1 MADDHLLSRLDDH
14 MLGVC
19 VRRLPVHPRPF
30 ATTARAG
37 KRLQR
42 AVEAAREE
50 LGEQVC
56 EEHGLESARG
66 EAAGEKLIELAEN
79 GATAGA
85 LLLMVAGAGLDLRDV
100 YGNTALMWAAG
111 KGRTEIALALI
122 GAGAGLDLQ
131 DQISRADFAD
141 SGSSYYGCT
150 EVVVAL
156 IRR

>member
-1 MADDHLLSRLDDH
+1 MAGLLSRLDDH
-14 MLGVC
+14 VLGLC

-37 KRLQR
+37 KQLQR

-66 EAAGEKLIELAEN
+66 EAAGLKLIELVED

-85 LLLMVAGAGLDLRDV
+85 LLLMVAGAP
-100 YGNTALMWAAG
+100 
-111 KGRTEIALALI
+111 
-122 GAGAGLDLQ
+122 LDLQ
-131 DQISRADFAD
+131 DEEISGRMRQ
-141 SGSSYYGCT
+141 T
-150 EVVVAL
+150 ESEL
-156 IRR
+156 QKHE

>member
-1 MADDHLLSRLDDH
+1 MADFLALLDVDLVE
-14 MLGVC
+14 LC

-30 ATTARAG
+30 AVTARAG

-66 EAAGEKLIELAEN
+66 EAAGQKLIELALD

-85 LLLMVAGAGLDLRDV
+85 LLLMVAGAPLDAQDQD
-100 YGNTALMWAAG
+100 GNTALMM
-111 KGRTEIALALI
+111 
-122 GAGAGLDLQ
+122 AGARVGLHR
-131 DQISRADFAD
+131 RARKTVILYL
-141 SGSSYYGCT
+141 SSKET
-150 EVVVAL
+150 
-156 IRR
+156 